1 MGSFI
6 GRPECELL
14 CQLTLP
20 QQQKGAEAQKPSF
33 PSTGFGFGAGLPP
46 TSWAGLGQP
55 TAHRR
60 RGTQAGGPT
69 GRSWWSGHV
78 PQLSHGK
85 SRSSPGACRNLDPPP
100 PARAPRFSLTRAGR
114 SCLEASAL
122 AVRPVWSPFSR
133 CLHSWLPP
141 LPYRIVWPPL
151 KCRPPEGSCEGGGG
165 RKEAGGA
172 ERACACRLVRA
183 WGPGCGDRG
192 AGRAGT
198 SFSWTCCF

>member
-114 SCLEASAL
+114 TVLPRSLCPRSSPCLVTFLQVSAFL
-122 AVRPVWSPFSR
+122 APS
-133 CLHSWLPP
+133 PP
-141 LPYRIVWPPL
+141 LQDCMAPA
-151 KCRPPEGSCEGGGG
+151 KM
-165 RKEAGGA
+165 
-172 ERACACRLVRA
+172 
-183 WGPGCGDRG
+183 
-192 AGRAGT
+192 
-198 SFSWTCCF
+198 